1 MLWPGNKSFAF
12 SVFDD
17 TDSQTLEKGKA
28 VYALLA
34 DLGFRT
40 TKSVW
45 PIRGKGT
52 PSDNGATCDED
63 EYRQWVQS
71 LQRQGFEIGY
81 HMAASHT
88 SRREETVR
96 GLEQFAQHFGG
107 YPVTMASHYFS
118 DENLYWGDARL
129 SGANRLF
136 YNLVTRFRNHNKY
149 HGHVPGHPYFW
160 GDLCKEKIKY
170 VRNFCYPDVNT
181 LKACPCMPYHDPWRP
196 LVNFWF
202 ASSEGAQADAFVRTL
217 AEANQDQLEAE
228 GGACIMYAHFGL
240 GFYEDGRLNA
250 RFRSLMERLS
260 QKNGWF
266 VPVAT
271 LLDYLLAHKVA
282 HTISDAERARLERKW
297 LWHKLRSGTE

>member
-52 PSDNGATCDED
+52 PSDNGATCEED
-63 EYRQWVQS
+63 DYRQWVQS

-81 HMAASHT
+81 HGATSHT
-88 SRREETVR
+88 SPREETVR

-107 YPVTMASHYFS
+107 YPITMASHYFS

-136 YNLVTRFRNHNKY
+136 YNWVTRFRNHNKY
-149 HGHVPGHPYFW
+149 YGHVPGHPYFW

-196 LVNFWF
+196 LVNYWF
-202 ASSEGAQADAFVRTL
+202 ASSEGAQAGSFVRTL

-271 LLDYLLAHKVA
+271 LLDHLLAHKVA
-282 HTISDAERARLERKW
+282 HTICDAERARLERKW

>member
-12 SVFDD
+12 SIFDD

-28 VYALLA
+28 VYALLS

-52 PSDNGATCDED
+52 PSDNGATCEEND
-63 EYRQWVQS
+63 YRQWVQS
-71 LQRQGFEIGY
+71 LQRQGFEVGY

-88 SRREETVR
+88 SPREETVR

-107 YPVTMASHYFS
+107 YPITMASHYFS

-136 YNLVTRFRNHNKY
+136 YNLVTRFRNHNRY
-149 HGHVPGHPYFW
+149 YGHVPGHPYFW

-196 LVNFWF
+196 LVNYWF
-202 ASSEGAQADAFVRTL
+202 ASSEGAQAGSFVRTL

-240 GFYEDGRLNA
+240 GFCEDGRLNA

-282 HTISDAERARLERKW
+282 NTIGDAERARLERKW

>member
-17 TDSQTLEKGKA
+17 TDSQTLEKGQA

-45 PIRGKGT
+45 PIRGEGA
-52 PSDNGATCDED
+52 PSDNGATCEED
-63 EYRQWVQS
+63 DYRQWVQS

-88 SRREETVR
+88 SPRAETVR
-96 GLEQFAQHFGG
+96 GLEQFARHFGG

-136 YNLVTRFRNHNKY
+136 YNLATRFRNHNKY
-149 HGHVPGHPYFW
+149 YGHVPGHPYFW

-170 VRNFCYPDVNT
+170 ARNFCFPDVNT
-181 LKACPCMPYHDPWRP
+181 LKACPHMPYHDPRRP
-196 LVNFWF
+196 LVNYWF
-202 ASSEGAQADAFVRTL
+202 ASSEGAHAGAFVRTL
-217 AEANQDQLEAE
+217 AEANQDRLEAE

-240 GFYEDGRLNA
+240 GFYEQGRLNA

-271 LLDYLLAHKVA
+271 LLDYLLAHQAV
-282 HTISDAERARLERKW
+282 HTIGDAERARLERKW